1 MLRMSVETIESD
13 SNIRSISNSKS
24 HHSSLDTGNAASQV
38 EKPEYCYKITV
49 RILIYDKFI
58 SLDIK
63 RESVMLS
70 CEKPA
75 IFYLFTT

>member
-58 SLDIK
+58 ISLDIK

-70 CEKPA
+70 CEKRA
-75 IFYLFTT
+75 IL